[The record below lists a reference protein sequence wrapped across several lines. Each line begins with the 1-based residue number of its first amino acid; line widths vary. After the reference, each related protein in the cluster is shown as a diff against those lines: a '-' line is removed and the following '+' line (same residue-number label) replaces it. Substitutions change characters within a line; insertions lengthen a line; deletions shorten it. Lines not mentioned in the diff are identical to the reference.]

1 MLEKAPYFIS
11 NYQRQEQIFLEISH
25 HIYIDDVQYY
35 VYSDELSDLIVNTVS
50 LIESAAKYLHEYL
63 STCEPNS
70 TKTFNNNED
79 FDFVALKVLNKR
91 WNLSQKE
98 IHVVAPSI
106 HTSDKYKIITP
117 LNHAE
122 KGADDINAPSWSKA
136 YQAAKHNKLAT
147 FDMMPNIEEL
157 TSSIQLINNQ
167 LISNTKQVQ
176 SAVKQLYTITQ
187 EPEKVLSKSELK
199 NNESI
204 FNKISK
210 IANRVLNIAMTV
222 KECFSRKEKPQ
233 NQTKQQQDDSD
244 TNGYNVIT
252 KLQQEFPNTSIR
264 EMYLKSLQLSVE
276 AKPTVKAAL
285 EALGALFILCLY
297 IQNLPEISKETNKKL
312 LQAPNAPLVNT
323 YAKFDASCNSKLF
336 TTKLVVA
343 YFQTFDPV
351 LSNTCLYEHFNEISN
366 KAIFIAKFP
375 EKYLIELQQLRAKTR
390 WEHRK
395 IILQDTD
402 FVQFLAAKIN
412 QNLAAKINQKEN
424 VQKENV
430 IEELIEELQEIITY
444 IVCNMH
450 GLLTE
455 FKEKTNNKEKATK
468 LLLLE
473 INDNSD
479 KCWTNWSN
487 SNEIQRQ
494 LTSMDPNVV
503 LNIYHKDDDI
513 YDYENLN
520 NAYKLSDEE
529 KSDLI
534 NTLLQTLGAYGEC

>member
-1 MLEKAPYFIS
+1 MTMLEKAPYFIS

-50 LIESAAKYLHEYL
+50 LIESGAKYLHEYL
-63 STCEPNS
+63 SICEPNS

-91 WNLSQKE
+91 WNLAQKE
-98 IHVVAPSI
+98 IYVIAPSI
-106 HTSDKYKIITP
+106 HTSDKYKTITP

-122 KGADDINAPSWSKA
+122 EGANDINAPSWSKA

-187 EPEKVLSKSELK
+187 EPEEALSESELK

-204 FNKISK
+204 FKKISK
-210 IANRVLNIAMTV
+210 IADRVLNIAMTV
-222 KECFSRKEKPQ
+222 RECFSGKEKPQ
-233 NQTKQQQDDSD
+233 NQTKQQDDSD

-264 EMYLKSLQLSVE
+264 EMYLNSLQLSVE
-276 AKPTVKAAL
+276 AKPTIKAAL

-343 YFQTFDPV
+343 YFQTFGPV

-390 WEHRK
+390 WDHRK

-402 FVQFLAAKIN
+402 LVYFLFKKYSKQSN
-412 QNLAAKINQKEN
+412 TDSKET
-424 VQKENV
+424 VLEQLREV
-430 IEELIEELQEIITY
+430 LPH
-444 IVCNMH
+444 IVYAVYDMLNS
-450 GLLTE
+450 LEE
-455 FKEKTNNKEKATK
+455 FKKQTDNEEKANK
-468 LLLLE
+468 LILLE
-473 INDNSD
+473 ISDNSEKLLTD
-479 KCWTNWSN
+479 WSN
-487 SNEIQRQ
+487 SNEVQRQ
-494 LTSMDPNVV
+494 LKSMDPDVV
-503 LNIYHKDDDI
+503 LNTYNNNDDI
-513 YDYENLN
+513 YDYKNLN
-520 NAYKLSDEE
+520 NAYKLTDEE
-529 KSDLI
+529 IIDLMI
-534 NTLLQTLGAYGEC
+534 TFNQTLQLFENQRLEDEQ

>member
-297 IQNLPEISKETNKKL
+297 MQNLPKLSTDASNNNNKL
-312 LQAPNAPLVNT
+312 LQAPNAPFVNT
-323 YAKFDASCNSKLF
+323 FSKFDKSCNSNLF
-336 TTKLVVA
+336 ITPTPVVA
-343 YFQTFDPV
+343 YFQTFRVSFSP
-351 LSNTCLYEHFNEISN
+351 LSNSCLFDNYQEHFN

-375 EKYLIELQQLRAKTR
+375 EKYLINWQQLRAKTR

-412 QNLAAKINQKEN
+412 QKINQKEN
-424 VQKENV
+424 VQKEDV
-430 IEELIEELQEIITY
+430 IEELQEIITSIAY
-444 IVCNMH
+444 NMH

-534 NTLLQTLGAYGEC
+534 NTLLQILDVYGEC

>member
-1 MLEKAPYFIS
+1 MTMLEKAPYFIS

-336 TTKLVVA
+336 ITKPAVA
-343 YFQTFDPV
+343 SFNAFGLI
-351 LSNTCLYEHFNEISN
+351 LSNECLLPNQELFN

-375 EKYLIELQQLRAKTR
+375 EKYLINLQQLRAKTR

-395 IILQDTD
+395 IILQDID
-402 FVQFLAAKIN
+402 FVLFLFEKYKKPSN
-412 QNLAAKINQKEN
+412 TNKNEN
-424 VQKENV
+424 
-430 IEELIEELQEIITY
+430 ILELKEIIHS
-444 IVCNMH
+444 IVYNML

-455 FKEKTNNKEKATK
+455 FKNQANNEKAEK

-473 INDNSD
+473 VNDNSD
-479 KCWTNWSN
+479 KFWTDWS
-487 SNEIQRQ
+487 SLNETQRQ
-494 LTSMDPNVV
+494 LKSMDPDVV
-503 LNIYHKDDDI
+503 LNVYNKGDKI
-513 YDYENLN
+513 YDYGNLN
-520 NAYKLSDEE
+520 NANKLSNEE
-529 KSDLI
+529 ASDLI
-534 NTLLQTLGAYGEC
+534 NTFNQTLLQHFQKVEDKQ